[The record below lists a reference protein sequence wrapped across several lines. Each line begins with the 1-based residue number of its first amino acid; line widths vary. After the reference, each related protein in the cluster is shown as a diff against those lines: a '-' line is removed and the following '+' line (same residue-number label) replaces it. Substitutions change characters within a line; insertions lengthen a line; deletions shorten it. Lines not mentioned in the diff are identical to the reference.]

1 MKVIEWQAIMNQF
14 EMQSEDSAMRITDIL
29 TSISSRMAMD
39 FSRGIGEMSDGI
51 KVSGSIAKEAG
62 FELEEYAALIGNVA
76 VQTRLAGSR
85 LGEICHLK

>member
-1 MKVIEWQAIMNQF
+1 MNQF
-14 EMQSEDSAMRITDIL
+14 ELSTEDSAMQIADTL

-39 FSRGIGEMSDGI
+39 FSRGIGEITDGV

-62 FELEEYAALIGNVA
+62 FEFEEYAAVIGNVA

-85 LGEICHLK
+85 IGE